1 MVAGAHAG
9 VSTGVHAFRSWCW
22 YTSGCMFRSGAN
34 AGARM
39 CAKTALG
46 LGAALDAHAGIE

>member
-34 AGARM
+34 AGAKM